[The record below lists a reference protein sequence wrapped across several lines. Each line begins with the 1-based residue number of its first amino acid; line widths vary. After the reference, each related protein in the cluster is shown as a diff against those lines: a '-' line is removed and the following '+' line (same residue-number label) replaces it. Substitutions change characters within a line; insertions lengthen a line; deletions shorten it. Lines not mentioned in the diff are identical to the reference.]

1 MLLLQ
6 SVCVIALT
14 NKLCMLCFIVNRS
27 GLDNT
32 TT

>member
-1 MLLLQ
+1 MVVLH
-6 SVCVIALT
+6 SVCVIVLT
-14 NKLCMLCFIVNRS
+14 NKLSMLCFIVNRS

>member
-1 MLLLQ
+1 MLGLHSLCLI
-6 SVCVIALT
+6 VLT
-14 NKLCMLCFIVNRS
+14 NELCTLCLIVNRS